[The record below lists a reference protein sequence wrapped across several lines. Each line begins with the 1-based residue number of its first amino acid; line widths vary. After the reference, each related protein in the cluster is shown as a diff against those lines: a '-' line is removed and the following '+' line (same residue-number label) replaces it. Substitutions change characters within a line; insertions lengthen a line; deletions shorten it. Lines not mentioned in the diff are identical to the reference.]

1 MYDIAI
7 FLFIAIMILIL
18 FCIACGLA
26 FLAFIAAV
34 CTISSCVDFF
44 GSVIYE
50 VRISRE
56 RRKKELEKAK
66 AADPKISINK
76 E

>member
-34 CTISSCVDFF
+34 CTVASCVDFL
-44 GSVIYE
+44 GSTIYDA
-50 VRISRE
+50 RITRE
-56 RRKKELEKAK
+56 RRKKEHDNQRKK
-66 AADPKISINK
+66 
-76 E
+76 